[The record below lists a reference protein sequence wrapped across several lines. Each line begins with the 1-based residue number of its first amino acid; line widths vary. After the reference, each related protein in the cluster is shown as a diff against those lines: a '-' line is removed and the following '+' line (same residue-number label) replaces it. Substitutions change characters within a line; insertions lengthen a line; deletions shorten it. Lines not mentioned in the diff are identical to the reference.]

1 MYRLNASGD
10 NIRRFERNFS
20 GVTVEHLIDVMLGAK
35 TQDNLDFLREN
46 YKKNKPIGHM
56 MHDTRPV
63 FMTFN
68 SDGTVTVKRDEDK
81 QRECELNA
89 TLSAMKEQIT
99 PLVEF
104 IRIRWKGNC
113 RPRAHGERRDAHH
126 GALRSFHR

>member
-1 MYRLNASGD
+1 
-10 NIRRFERNFS
+10 
-20 GVTVEHLIDVMLGAK
+20 
-35 TQDNLDFLREN
+35 
-46 YKKNKPIGHM
+46 M

-104 IRIRWKGNC
+104 IRSTIFGGKEIVAQELTVNEEMRIMALCDLSTDGCGARNQDISAAS
-113 RPRAHGERRDAHH
+113 RAVC
-126 GALRSFHR
+126 